1 MVQRKD
7 LDEWFGTLSALQRQI
22 TAMFLSSDPLNP
34 LKKMFAFTALML
46 TVGWCHGQRPFRFV
60 EAKNP
65 HSLEISGNAFF
76 STGLYDREN
85 ITNPGLEVTFLNRSI
100 HPLQK
105 GFRLGLGIMDGQTTA
120 VNATSDKTE
129 RRRALMPQAAGLL
142 HLELFRGRFRP
153 FVEGEAGV
161 ASTLLDVRTFDELEE
176 RTSYSIPS
184 FDATLFYG
192 WATGIRISMMEGQGF
207 LVLRCGNRFGGQLTQ
222 HAMGDEPEENALL
235 DGRRSSA
242 SIGISLT
249 L

>member
-1 MVQRKD
+1 
-7 LDEWFGTLSALQRQI
+7 
-22 TAMFLSSDPLNP
+22 MFLPSYPLKP

-46 TVGWCHGQRPFRFV
+46 TVGWCLGQRPFRFV
-60 EAKNP
+60 EGKNP
-65 HSLEISGNAFF
+65 PSLEISGNAFF
-76 STGLYDREN
+76 STGFTHREN
-85 ITNPGLEVTFLNRSI
+85 ITNPGLEVTFLNQSF

-105 GFRLGLGIMDGQTTA
+105 GLRLGLGIMDGQITD

-129 RRRALMPQAAGLL
+129 RRRALMPQAAGVL
-142 HLELFRGRFRP
+142 HLELLRGRFRP
-153 FVEGEAGV
+153 FLEGEAGV
-161 ASTLLDVRTFDELEE
+161 ASTLLDVRTFDELDE

-192 WATGIRISMMEGQGF
+192 WATGIRISMMEDQGF
-207 LVLRCGNRFGGQLTQ
+207 LVLRCGYRFGGQLTQ
-222 HAMGDEPEENALL
+222 HVIGEEPEGSVLL

>member
-1 MVQRKD
+1 MNGLARFLPHKHK
-7 LDEWFGTLSALQRQI
+7 S
-22 TAMFLSSDPLNP
+22 TAMLLPSDPLKT
-34 LKKMFAFTALML
+34 LKKMFAFTALTL
-46 TVGWCHGQRPFRFV
+46 TVGWCLGQRPFRFV
-60 EAKNP
+60 EPHHP

-76 STGLYDREN
+76 SSGFTQREN
-85 ITNPGLEVTFLNRSI
+85 ITNPGFEVTFLNRSF
-100 HPLQK
+100 HPVQK
-105 GFRLGLGIMDGQTTA
+105 GFRLGLGIMDGQTNA

-142 HLELFRGRFRP
+142 HLELFRGRIRP

-161 ASTLLDVRTFDELEE
+161 ASTLLDVRTFDELDE

-192 WATGIRISMMEGQGF
+192 WATGLRITMMEGQGF
-207 LVLRCGNRFGGQLTQ
+207 LVLRCGNRFGGQLAR
-222 HAMGDEPEENALL
+222 HAIGDEPEGSALL
-235 DGRRSSA
+235 GGRRSSA